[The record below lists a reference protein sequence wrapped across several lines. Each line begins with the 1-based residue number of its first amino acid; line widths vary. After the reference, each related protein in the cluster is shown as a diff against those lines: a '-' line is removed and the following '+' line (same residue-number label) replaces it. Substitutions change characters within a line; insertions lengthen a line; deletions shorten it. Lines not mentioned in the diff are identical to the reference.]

1 MLKSIKKD
9 NHKPTIT
16 IILQDL
22 ESAVSGQPQSECLP
36 SEIYFC
42 FQLMVWLFEEKKN
55 ILRRFKNLRSRKSTI
70 YGTSNVFAST
80 DYGESCV
87 CS

>member
-1 MLKSIKKD
+1 MLKSIKKKD

-16 IILQDL
+16 IILQDI

-42 FQLMVWLFEEKKN
+42 FQLMVWLFEKKKN
-55 ILRRFKNLRSRKSTI
+55 FKKI
-70 YGTSNVFAST
+70 
-80 DYGESCV
+80 
-87 CS
+87 